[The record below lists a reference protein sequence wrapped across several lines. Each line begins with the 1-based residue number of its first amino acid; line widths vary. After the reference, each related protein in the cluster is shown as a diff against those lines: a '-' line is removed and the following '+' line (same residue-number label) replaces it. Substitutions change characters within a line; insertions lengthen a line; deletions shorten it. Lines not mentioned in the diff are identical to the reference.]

1 MQQGGWQPAKQHME
15 DYQLGELNVI
25 VDVLLQVSDC
35 VLAFSDNH
43 ILVNVWRRDTDA
55 PLFFSEDFIGRS
67 ICDIPNIPFSA
78 QLQQLIDTVNTT
90 GKKASFDYSQITA
103 SQLTTYTVKGLVN
116 SWKKGAVLTTIERH
130 QTPVANAPVESEWV
144 LALDSSSDGVWDINL
159 ETSGISFSDKWHAN
173 FEYAP
178 EDITTI
184 SQWTARIHPDDL
196 KASMKIIE
204 AHLAGSIPFYHADIR
219 IMGKDGNYR
228 WVASK
233 GVFISKGADGKPMR
247 FIGTHTD
254 INQQKIAEEKYHDT
268 AALLAQL
275 INNLPIG
282 IALTGGDNKFIY
294 ANQMFCNIY
303 DIAAG
308 PESLVGSDIVAGIQ
322 ERKRFFQ
329 DEETFVQ
336 KTLAHLAHQEP
347 VLNEEWMLL
356 DERILSRD
364 YIPLSLYNNKS
375 SSLWLFTDITNHKN
389 TEKRFE
395 DQRNFYENV
404 LNRIPADI
412 AVYDIN
418 HRYLFVN
425 KHAFKNDE
433 LRKWMIG
440 KTDIDYARYSN
451 RPDSFF
457 ETRFAQM
464 DNAVAKKEQ
473 IKNIE
478 KLVAKDGTVG
488 YHLRLL
494 SPVFYDN
501 GELEM
506 IMAYGANITDLIVAQ
521 EAMKTSADTFASAFD
536 YSGIGMAI
544 VSPDG
549 KWLDVNKVLCQLT
562 GYTKDE
568 LLQLSFNDLTLPADV
583 EKDRNLVI
591 QLLRGELTTY
601 SLEKRYIS
609 KEKRIILVSLTVS
622 LVWNADKTPKFF
634 IAQVVDIT
642 AKKELE
648 NEINRKNVTLEATKT
663 SLINKINQLEELSHI
678 IAHNLRG
685 PANNIKMLSD
695 VLITKHNPQATPAE
709 KELSSAFSE
718 PETIELIRESSVALV
733 SSLDTLMKITEIK
746 LNSEIPFD
754 DCDICVL
761 IQDITTQLQGIIFEK
776 QAVFHVDLNPK
787 NVKYP
792 KAYLESILYNLIS
805 NSLKYSK
812 PGVPPVITVKS
823 RVVDERVQIS
833 VKDNGMGI
841 DLNKY
846 GSKMFKLNQVF
857 HKGYD
862 SKGVGLYITKTQI
875 ESFGGKI
882 EVYSQ
887 INEGCEFVVT
897 L

>member
-1 MQQGGWQPAKQHME
+1 ME
-15 DYQLGELNVI
+15 ELQTDGLSVI
-25 VDVLLQVSDC
+25 INVLLQVSDC
-35 VLAFSDNH
+35 VLEISDSH
-43 ILVNVWRRDTDA
+43 ILTNVWNNTEDTS
-55 PLFFSEDFIGRS
+55 FFFTSKNIGS
-67 ICDIPNIPFSA
+67 PITSLDHIPFKTQLTNLVSA
-78 QLQQLIDTVNTT
+78 FFQT
-90 GKKASFDYSQITA
+90 GEKGAFNYSGITENN
-103 SQLTTYTVKGLVN
+103 LTTYTIKGIN
-116 SWKKGAVLTTIERH
+116 SHPSTGYMLATIERH
-130 QTPVANAPVESEWV
+130 SSPLSKGPVESEWV
-144 LALDSSSDGVWDINL
+144 MALDSSSDGVWDINL
-159 ETSGISFSDKWHAN
+159 ETSTISFSEKWHRNFKYAAN
-173 FEYAP
+173 E
-178 EDITTI
+178 ITTI
-184 SQWTARIHPDDL
+184 NQWTALVHPDDL
-196 KASMKIIE
+196 KALINIIE
-204 AHLAGSIPFYHADIR
+204 AHFAGTIPFYHADIR
-219 IMGKDGNYR
+219 IMQKDGNYR

-282 IALTGGDNKFIY
+282 IALTGGDNRFIY

-303 DIAAG
+303 EIAAG
-308 PESLVGSDIVAGIQ
+308 PESLVGTDIVTGIQ
-322 ERKRFFQ
+322 EWKRFFINQ
-329 DEETFVQ
+329 EAFVQ
-336 KTLAHLAHQEP
+336 KTMENLANQTP
-347 VLNEEWMLL
+347 SLNEEWMLE
-356 DERILSRD
+356 DERILNRD
-364 YIPLSLYNNKS
+364 YIPLSLYNKKS
-375 SSLWLFTDITNHKN
+375 CSLWLLTDITNHKN

-404 LNRIPADI
+404 LNCIPADI

-425 KHAFKNDE
+425 RHAFKNDE
-433 LRKWMIG
+433 LRRWMIG

-464 DNAVAKKEQ
+464 DNAVAKREQ

-478 KLVAKDGTVG
+478 KLIAKDGTVG

-494 SPVFYDN
+494 NPVFYEN

-544 VSPDG
+544 ISPDG

-562 GYTKDE
+562 GYVKDE
-568 LLQLSFNDLTLPADV
+568 LLQLNINDITHPADV
-583 EKDRNLVI
+583 EKDRNMIV
-591 QLLRGELTTY
+591 QLLRKELTTY
-601 SLEKRYIS
+601 SQEKRYIS
-609 KEKRIILVSLTVS
+609 KEKKIILVSLTVS
-622 LVWNADKTPKFF
+622 LVWNPDKTPKFF

-663 SLINKINQLEELSHI
+663 SLVNKINQLEELSHI

-695 VLITKHNPQATPAE
+695 VLITKHNPQATEAE
-709 KELSSAFSE
+709 RELSAAFSE

-754 DCDICVL
+754 DCDVCIL
-761 IQDITTQLQGIIFEK
+761 IQEITTQLQGIIFEK
-776 QAVFHVDLNPK
+776 QAAFHVDLHPK

-792 KAYLESILYNLIS
+792 RAYLESILYNLIS

-812 PGVPPVITVKS
+812 QGIPPVITIKS
-823 RVVDERVQIS
+823 RIVDDRVQIS

-882 EVYSQ
+882 EVHSEL
-887 INEGCEFVVT
+887 NEGCEFVVT